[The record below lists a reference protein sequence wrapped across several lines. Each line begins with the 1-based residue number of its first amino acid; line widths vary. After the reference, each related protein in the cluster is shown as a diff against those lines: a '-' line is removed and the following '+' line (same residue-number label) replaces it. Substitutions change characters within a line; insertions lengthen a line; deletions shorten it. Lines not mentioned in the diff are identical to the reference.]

1 MNILIPYSELKKH
14 INTNIPASE
23 FARCL
28 TLSGPSVEHVVR
40 SKDGDEVFDIE
51 ITSNRID
58 TASVVGIAQEAMAIL
73 PRFNHEVS
81 WIKNIMRDF
90 SKSQLGERNMLNIE
104 IKDEGIVNRLIAVVC
119 NIDPTKTTPIE
130 IQSALEKAGMRSISP
145 AVDISNY
152 IRLVLG
158 QPVHMF
164 DYDTI
169 PDGAMVIRLSQK
181 DEKIQ
186 VLDGKHY
193 VLPGG
198 DIVIEDK
205 QGNLIDL
212 AGIMGGKLSQ
222 VTAATKRIILFV
234 PVFDK
239 LHIRA
244 TSMKT
249 GARSDSSSYF
259 EKGVDAQRAE
269 PAFWHAYDLIKKITG
284 GVAIS
289 KMFDYYPAAY
299 KPQVITITGDYIRS
313 RIGEDI
319 STPHMITI
327 LESLGFEL
335 RVHGDEMQVTVPFWR
350 QYDMFE
356 KADVVEEVA
365 RIYGYD
371 RIGETLSPFAFKED
385 SQVLAFDARY
395 RVIRMIKEH
404 LRSSGLYEVYTYS
417 MYGKKEM
424 EFMGL
429 KSADHLAIANPISIE
444 LAYLR
449 RSLIPS
455 HHTVFMVSSQIK
467 ELGIFECANVY
478 IPQEDDLPVEEPH
491 LSLMS
496 SWSFEVM
503 KGVVQ
508 NIATLL
514 HIRNFEL
521 VPVPQTVRWAS
532 VRAAVRING
541 MVVGEVGMLTN
552 RRSYADLQLTPLV
565 EAYDPTPHLNPIKG
579 TPVIEDITYLF
590 NGKKTWAD
598 ITAHLTKKFAEIDR
612 IEYRGLFESA
622 ITMRVYSYPKAGTSI
637 LNQMVTELEKTLK
650 LKIKKL

>member
-14 INTNIPASE
+14 ISTSIPASE

-81 WIKNIMRDF
+81 WIKNIMHDYA
-90 SKSQLGERNMLNIE
+90 KSQLGEQSLLNIE
-104 IKDEGIVNRLIAVVC
+104 IADEGIVNRLIAVVC
-119 NIDPTKTTPIE
+119 DIDATKTTPTE
-130 IQSALEKAGMRSISP
+130 IKSTLEKAGMRSINP

-169 PDGAMVIRLSQK
+169 PGGAMVIRLSKK

-193 VLPGG
+193 VLPGE

-222 VTAATKRIILFV
+222 VTAATKRIMLFV

-249 GARSDSSSYF
+249 GARSESSSYF
-259 EKGVDAQRAE
+259 EKGVDSERAV
-269 PAFWHAYDLIKKITG
+269 PAFWHAYDLMKSIAG
-284 GVAIS
+284 GMAVS
-289 KMFDYYPAAY
+289 KVFDYYPVEY

-319 STPHMITI
+319 STPHMTVI
-327 LESLGFEL
+327 LESLGFAL
-335 RVHGDEMQVTVPFWR
+335 QVQGDEFQVTVPFWR

-385 SQVLAFDARY
+385 SQVLAFDERY

-417 MYGKKEM
+417 LYGKKDM

-429 KSADHLAIANPISIE
+429 KPTDHLEITNPISTE

-455 HHTVFMVSSQIK
+455 HHAVFMVSSQIK
-467 ELGIFECANVY
+467 ELSIFECANVY
-478 IPQEDDLPVEEPH
+478 IPQDNDLPLEEPH

-496 SWSFEVM
+496 SRSFDVM

-514 HIRNFEL
+514 HIRDFAF
-521 VPVPQTVRWAS
+521 VPIKQAVRWAS
-532 VRAAVRING
+532 VRAAVRINN
-541 MVVGEVGMLTN
+541 VIVGEVGMLTN
-552 RRSYADLQLTPLV
+552 RRSYADLQLNVLI
-565 EAYDPTPHLNPIKG
+565 EAYDPTPQLNPVKG

-590 NGKKTWAD
+590 DGKRTWND
-598 ITAHLTKKFAEIDR
+598 VIAHLTKKFKEIDR

-622 ITMRVYSYPKAGTSI
+622 ITMRIYSYPKAGTSI
-637 LNQMVTELEKTLK
+637 LPQMVTELEKTLK
-650 LKIKKL
+650 LKVKKL

>member
-14 INTNIPASE
+14 IKTSISASE

-40 SKDGDEVFDIE
+40 TEDGDEVFDIE

-73 PRFNHEVS
+73 PRFNHEIA
-81 WIKNIMRDF
+81 WIKNILRDY
-90 SKSQLGERNMLNIE
+90 SKSQLGEQSLLSID

-119 NIDPTKTTPIE
+119 DIDPTKTTPVE

-152 IRLVLG
+152 VRLVFG

-169 PDGAMVIRLSQK
+169 PGGNMVIRLSQK

-222 VTAATKRIILFV
+222 VTAGTKRIILFV

-249 GARSDSSSYF
+249 GARSDSSLYF
-259 EKGVDAQRAE
+259 EKGVDSERAE
-269 PAFWHAYDLIKKITG
+269 PAFWYAYDLMKQIAG
-284 GVAIS
+284 GVAVS
-289 KMFDYYPAAY
+289 KAFDYYPHVYQAP
-299 KPQVITITGDYIRS
+299 KITITGHYIRS

-327 LESLGFEL
+327 LESLGFSVEL
-335 RVHGDEMQVTVPFWR
+335 HGDELQVTVPFWR

-385 SQVLAFDARY
+385 REVLAFDERY

-417 MYGKKEM
+417 MYGKKDM

-429 KSADHLAIANPISIE
+429 KITDHLEITNPLSTD

-455 HHTVFMVSSQIK
+455 HHAVFIVSSQIK
-467 ELGIFECANVY
+467 ELSIFECANVY
-478 IPQEDDLPVEEPH
+478 IPREEDLPIEEPH
-491 LSLMS
+491 LSFMS
-496 SWSFEVM
+496 SRSFDVM
-503 KGVVQ
+503 KGIIQ
-508 NIATLL
+508 NLATLL
-514 HIRNFEL
+514 HVRNLEF
-521 VPVPQTVRWAS
+521 VPMKQPVRWVS

-541 MVVGEVGMLTN
+541 NIAGEVGMLTD
-552 RRSYADLQLTPLV
+552 RRSYADVLLSSLI
-565 EAYDPTPHLNPIKG
+565 EAYDPTPLLNPVKG
-579 TPVIEDITYLF
+579 TPVIEDITYMF
-590 NGKKTWAD
+590 DGKRTWND
-598 ITAHLTKKFAEIDR
+598 ITEHLAKKFKEIDR
-612 IEYRGLFESA
+612 IEYRGSFESA
-622 ITMRVYSYPKAGTSI
+622 ITMRIYSYPKAGTSI
-637 LNQMVTELEKTLK
+637 LPQMVTELEKTLK